1 VALRL
6 STASRALVAAIAAAV
21 AAALAGAPALAD
33 KPASVLLGVQRET
46 VTAIPIDFDR
56 DNPDRKNFGKLV
68 WRGGVNLFGKSP
80 FFGGYSAL
88 IVDSSGESLLAVS
101 DAGTWLRADIDHDGR
116 RLKGLINATIGP
128 ILGPDGKPL
137 AADRDRDSEGLALL
151 QGDTSKGTALVS
163 FERNHR
169 ILRYPFTPERFGPP
183 QGGLSLP
190 PEARRMSLNRGIE
203 ALAPIRAGK
212 LKGATVAFA
221 ERLLD
226 KNGNYRGWLIGGQ
239 APGAIAIKDLG
250 GFDITDAAPL
260 PDGGIVLLERR
271 FRYSEGIKMR
281 IRRIAAKE
289 LKPGAL
295 ITGDILLEARDDLNI
310 DNMEAISAYRSRNGD
325 TILTLMS
332 DDNFSPLQRTLL
344 MQFALVEGKAALVA
358 PAER

>member
-6 STASRALVAAIAAAV
+6 TTPSRAHVVAIAAV
-21 AAALAGAPALAD
+21 ASLITAQALAD
-33 KPASVLLGVQRET
+33 KPASVLAGVEKVT
-46 VTAIPIDFDR
+46 ITAIPIDFDR
-56 DNPDRKNFGKLV
+56 DNPNHKQFGKLV
-68 WRGGVNLFGKSP
+68 WRGGVNLFCKSP

-116 RLKGLINATIGP
+116 MLKGLTSVTIGP

-183 QGGLSLP
+183 QGGLTLP
-190 PEARRMSLNRGIE
+190 AEARRMNPNRGIE

-212 LKGATVAFA
+212 LKGATAAFS

-226 KNGNYRGWLIGGQ
+226 KKGNYRGWLIGGP

-260 PDGGIVLLERR
+260 PDGGLVLLERR

-281 IRRIAAKE
+281 IRRIAANE

-295 ITGDILLEARDDLNI
+295 ITGDILLEATDALNI
-310 DNMEAISAYRSRNGD
+310 DNMEAISAHRSRSGE

-344 MQFALVEGKAALVA
+344 MQFALVEGKAALAA
-358 PAER
+358 PHTR